1 MLKSLL
7 QLLLESFHKSHR
19 SMPRLTGLQ
28 HSTVTVPSPL
38 STNLITITT
47 GVAPCDGWL
56 RVQLEDNQAKD
67 ITMFIQ
73 NNIGAD
79 SVFCYS
85 KDWGWPSGSM
95 LIAKGD
101 SYTVKIRYGTPPN
114 VASILHVDFYPN
126 FGAS

>member
-28 HSTVTVPSPL
+28 QSTVTVPSPL
-38 STNLITITT
+38 STNVITITT

-56 RVQLEDNQAKD
+56 RVQLEDNQARD
-67 ITMFIQ
+67 ITLFIQ
-73 NNIGAD
+73 YNAGAD
-79 SVFCYS
+79 SVVCYT
-85 KDWGWPSGSM
+85 KDWGWPSGS
-95 LIAKGD
+95 LPIAKGD
-101 SYTVKIRYGTPPN
+101 SYIVNVRYGTPPT
-114 VASILHVDFYPN
+114 VASILHIDFYPN

>member
-28 HSTVTVPSPL
+28 HSTV
-38 STNLITITT
+38 TT

-95 LIAKGD
+95 PIAKGD

-114 VASILHVDFYPN
+114 VTSILHVDFYPN

>member
-1 MLKSLL
+1 
-7 QLLLESFHKSHR
+7 
-19 SMPRLTGLQ
+19 
-28 HSTVTVPSPL
+28 
-38 STNLITITT
+38 
-47 GVAPCDGWL
+47 
-56 RVQLEDNQAKD
+56 
-67 ITMFIQ
+67 MFIQ

-95 LIAKGD
+95 PIAKGD

-114 VASILHVDFYPN
+114 VAPILHVDFYPN